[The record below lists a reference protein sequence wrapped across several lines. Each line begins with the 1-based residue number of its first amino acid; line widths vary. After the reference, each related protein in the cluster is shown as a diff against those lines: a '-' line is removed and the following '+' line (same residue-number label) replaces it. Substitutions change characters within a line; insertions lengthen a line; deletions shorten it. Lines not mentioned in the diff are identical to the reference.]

1 MKSMVTLLI
10 TAIATV
16 QFAGA
21 FMEQR
26 SPVGVVS
33 NEQGFGTSR
42 AKTS

>member
-1 MKSMVTLLI
+1 MKSMVTLLTI
-10 TAIATV
+10 AIATV

-26 SPVGVVS
+26 LSAGVVS
-33 NEQGFGTSR
+33 NEPGFGTSR

>member
-1 MKSMVTLLI
+1 MQSMVTLPTI
-10 TAIATV
+10 AIATV

-33 NEQGFGTSR
+33 NEPGFGTSR